1 MSTSIETPRDW
12 SRGRGGGLEGAGMGR
27 TREVQTIVSGAG
39 QGMETLEERGGTKCC
54 KDWKALLASWV

>member
-1 MSTSIETPRDW
+1 
-12 SRGRGGGLEGAGMGR
+12 MGR